1 MIIGEKRVNCKP
13 GRKDGK
19 SPFSGYRKQGV
30 PDMPATIRDIKRL
43 TGLSL
48 ATISKYLNGGNVLPE
63 NRTRIENAIDELG
76 YEVNEIARWLA
87 TKKTK
92 TVGVIVFNIQ
102 SLFNSTLLSYISA
115 SLRMAGYGLLICD
128 SAENLEQESKNI
140 RFLLNKKV
148 DGILIIPVNGE
159 NHDLQQAEDAG
170 IPVVLLDRP
179 LPGKCCVKIDNTAAA
194 CQATEL
200 LIQHHHQDIAIIGF
214 DSEYTGRKRSQGYR
228 QAMEAHGFPIRKSFE
243 KIGKDSIQFGY
254 RSMLELLKLKRRP
267 TAVFMTNYEITLG
280 GVMAMNESGINCPA
294 DISLLGFDNLILSQ
308 IVKPKLTM
316 VVQPMKEIAEEAAE
330 ILLKEMEAAGSGI
343 CGREV
348 INLPT
353 HIEIGNS
360 VKSLQPAD

>member
-1 MIIGEKRVNCKP
+1 
-13 GRKDGK
+13 
-19 SPFSGYRKQGV
+19 
-30 PDMPATIRDIKRL
+30 MPATIRDIKRL

-87 TKKTK
+87 TKKTR

-115 SLRMAGYGLLICD
+115 SLRQAGYGLLICD
-128 SAENLEQESKNI
+128 SAENPEQESKNI

-159 NHDLQQAEDAG
+159 KHDLQLAEEAG

-179 LPGKCCVKIDNTAAA
+179 LPGKCCVKIDNHAAA
-194 CQATEL
+194 SEATEL
-200 LIQHHHQDIAIIGF
+200 LIRHNHKDIALIGS
-214 DSEYTGRKRSQGYR
+214 DSEYTGRNRCLGYR
-228 QAMEAHGFPIRKSFE
+228 QAMQVHDYQIRKSFV
-243 KIGKDSIQFGY
+243 KIGKASIQFGHQ
-254 RSMLELLKLKRRP
+254 SMLELLKLKNRP

-280 GVMAMNESGINCPA
+280 GVMAMNESGINCPE

-316 VVQPMKEIAEEAAE
+316 VVQPMKEMAEKAAE

-343 CGREV
+343 RGREV

-360 VKSLQPAD
+360 VNTLHPSD

>member
-1 MIIGEKRVNCKP
+1 
-13 GRKDGK
+13 
-19 SPFSGYRKQGV
+19 
-30 PDMPATIRDIKRL
+30 MPATIRDIKRL

-63 NRTRIENAIDELG
+63 NKTRIENAIDELG

-87 TKKTK
+87 TKKTR

-102 SLFNSTLLSYISA
+102 SLFNSTLLSYISE
-115 SLRMAGYGLLICD
+115 SLRQAGYGLLICD

-159 NHDLQQAEDAG
+159 KHDLQPAADAG

-179 LPGKCCVKIDNTAAA
+179 LPGTCCVKIDNHAAA
-194 CQATEL
+194 AEATEL
-200 LIQHHHQDIAIIGF
+200 LIRHNHKEIAIIGS
-214 DSEYTGRKRSQGYR
+214 DSEYTGRNRCLGYK
-228 QAMEAHGFPIRKSFE
+228 QAMQAHNLPIRKSFV
-243 KIGKDSIQFGY
+243 KIGKASIQFGHQ
-254 RSMLELLKLKRRP
+254 SMLELLKLKKRP

-280 GVMAMNESGINCPA
+280 GVMAMNESGINCPE

-316 VVQPMKEIAEEAAE
+316 VVQPMREMAVKAAE
-330 ILLKEMEAAGSGI
+330 ILLKEMEKAGSGI
-343 CGREV
+343 REREV

-360 VKSLQPAD
+360 VNTLHNLD

>member
-1 MIIGEKRVNCKP
+1 
-13 GRKDGK
+13 
-19 SPFSGYRKQGV
+19 
-30 PDMPATIRDIKRL
+30 MPATIRDIRRL

-63 NRTRIENAIDELG
+63 NRMRIENAIDELG

-87 TKKTK
+87 TKKTR

-115 SLRMAGYGLLICD
+115 SLRLAGYGLLICD
-128 SAENLEQESKNI
+128 SAENPEQESKNI

-148 DGILIIPVNGE
+148 DGILVIPVNGE
-159 NHDLQQAEDAG
+159 KHDLHLAEEAG
-170 IPVVLLDRP
+170 IPIVLLDRP
-179 LPGKCCVKIDNTAAA
+179 LPGACCVKIDNHAAA
-194 CQATEL
+194 SEATEL
-200 LIQHHHQDIAIIGF
+200 LIGHNHREIAIIGS
-214 DSEYTGRKRSQGYR
+214 DSEYTGRNRCLGYR
-228 QAMEAHGFPIRKSFE
+228 QAMQAHDIPIRKSFV
-243 KIGKDSIQFGY
+243 KIGKASIQFGHQ
-254 RSMLELLKLKRRP
+254 SMLELLKLKKRP

-280 GVMAMNESGINCPA
+280 SVMAMNESGINCPE

-316 VVQPMKEIAEEAAE
+316 VVQPMKEMAEKAVE
-330 ILLKEMEAAGSGI
+330 ILLKEMETAGSGI
-343 CGREV
+343 REREI

-360 VKSLQPAD
+360 INTLHNLD

>member
-1 MIIGEKRVNCKP
+1 
-13 GRKDGK
+13 
-19 SPFSGYRKQGV
+19 
-30 PDMPATIRDIKRL
+30 MPATIRDIKRL

-87 TKKTK
+87 TKKTR

-115 SLRMAGYGLLICD
+115 TLRQAGYGLLICD
-128 SAENLEQESKNI
+128 SAENPEQESKNI

-159 NHDLQQAEDAG
+159 KHDVQLADEAG

-179 LPGKCCVKIDNTAAA
+179 LPGKCCVKIDNHAAA
-194 CQATEL
+194 SEAIEL
-200 LIQHHHQDIAIIGF
+200 LIRHNHKDIAIIGS
-214 DSEYTGRKRSQGYR
+214 DTEYTGRNRCLGYR
-228 QAMEAHGFPIRKSFE
+228 QAMQAHDYPIRKSFV
-243 KIGKDSIQFGY
+243 KIGKASIQYGHQ
-254 RSMLELLKLKRRP
+254 SMLELLKLKKRP
-267 TAVFMTNYEITLG
+267 SAVFMTNYEITLG
-280 GVMAMNESGINCPA
+280 GVMAMNESGINCPG

-316 VVQPMKEIAEEAAE
+316 VVQPMKEMAEKAVE

-343 CGREV
+343 RGREV

-360 VKSLQPAD
+360 VNTLHSSN